1 MNGKLIL
8 PNYGKKLEIIRTS
21 ELSKTAELAGLKL
34 NADRLDF
41 DKLKKNFL
49 KKKTSSNW
57 PIKLISTLDK
67 NIIKNL
73 YDCLRTKTNATYS
86 SKLL

>member
-41 DKLKKNFL
+41 DKLKKFF
-49 KKKTSSNW
+49 
-57 PIKLISTLDK
+57 
-67 NIIKNL
+67 
-73 YDCLRTKTNATYS
+73 
-86 SKLL
+86 